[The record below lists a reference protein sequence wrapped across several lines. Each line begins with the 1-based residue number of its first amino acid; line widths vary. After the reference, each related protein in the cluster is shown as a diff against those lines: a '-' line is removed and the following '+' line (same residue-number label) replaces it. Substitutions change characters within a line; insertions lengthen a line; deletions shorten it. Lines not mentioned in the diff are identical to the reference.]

1 MLSKKLIGGL
11 PAVCDWQLTVWE
23 GGRRERPRPVR
34 PLPLP
39 LSPAKLSATDDK
51 LSILL
56 LWGTGDR
63 GQGTGDRGQGTGDR
77 EGAGL
82 HMGQDKLPPSGP
94 CTCTHGTWTPNTNI
108 STHPHLLSCSNTTLK
123 PTPRVHTEN
132 TLYTLYTTYPL
143 PKFTVK
149 NPTLTYLSMLLF
161 PVPPITK
168 QAGNLTWRLA
178 TCKIPSKASHKST
191 NVQEVACKFHTYDID
206 HYSTILENSYNDF
219 VLSRWLQSSVVY
231 SSTFFN
237 LNTISMTLSK
247 STRTQLLRVD
257 TERVS

>member
-1 MLSKKLIGGL
+1 
-11 PAVCDWQLTVWE
+11 
-23 GGRRERPRPVR
+23 
-34 PLPLP
+34 
-39 LSPAKLSATDDK
+39 
-51 LSILL
+51 
-56 LWGTGDR
+56 
-63 GQGTGDRGQGTGDR
+63 
-77 EGAGL
+77 
-82 HMGQDKLPPSGP
+82 MGQDKLPPSGP

-132 TLYTLYTTYPL
+132 TLYTHLSAAEIYCQE
-143 PKFTVK
+143 PK
-149 NPTLTYLSMLLF
+149 TYL
-161 PVPPITK
+161 PVHVAFSRAPDN

-178 TCKIPSKASHKST
+178 TCNIPSKASHKST
-191 NVQEVACKFHTYDID
+191 NVQEVACKFHTSDID

>member
-1 MLSKKLIGGL
+1 VGN
-11 PAVCDWQLTVWE
+11 
-23 GGRRERPRPVR
+23 
-34 PLPLP
+34 
-39 LSPAKLSATDDK
+39 
-51 LSILL
+51 
-56 LWGTGDR
+56 R
-63 GQGTGDRGQGTGDR
+63 GQGTGKARACTWAKISSRPQGPAPALM
-77 EGAGL
+77 E
-82 HMGQDKLPPSGP
+82 HGP
-94 CTCTHGTWTPNTNI
+94 
-108 STHPHLLSCSNTTLK
+108 
-123 PTPRVHTEN
+123 PTPIFPHTHTFCPAQTQHLNQRPE
-132 TLYTLYTTYPL
+132 YTQRTPSTPTYPL

-191 NVQEVACKFHTYDID
+191 NVQEVACKFHTSDID